1 VKAGCSVLLYY
12 EAMAFFGRNFT
23 GWFGSAVELAFAF
36 VFFESH
42 RKKVAKFV
50 AAVAS
55 TRNRRPPLL
64 DCHLCYIAR

>member
-1 VKAGCSVLLYY
+1 
-12 EAMAFFGRNFT
+12 MAFFGRDFA

-42 RKKVAKFV
+42 RKKVAKSV

-55 TRNRRPPLL
+55 SGAGGL
-64 DCHLCYIAR
+64 LCYSASFVILPDEKPTC